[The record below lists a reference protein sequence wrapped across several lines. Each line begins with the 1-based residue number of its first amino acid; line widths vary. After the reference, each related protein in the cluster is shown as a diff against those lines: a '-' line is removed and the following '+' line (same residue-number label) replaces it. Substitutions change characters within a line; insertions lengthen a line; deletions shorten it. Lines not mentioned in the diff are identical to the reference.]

1 MNLKALI
8 EKRNAIVEE
17 MNEMFKTA
25 ETEVRALTE
34 DEQAKFEAKT
44 AELKALDKTIE
55 GAKDMR
61 AMDAMDVPA
70 EERKAVEKDEKVE
83 DVEVRD
89 FETFLREQRADTVNM
104 AKGDNGAVI
113 PTTIANR
120 IIDTVKQIAPIYA
133 LTTKFNVK
141 GKLQFPVAKG
151 AITTGYQEEFTA
163 ITSSTVGFGTVE
175 LDGYLIGALSKVS
188 LSLVNNAQF
197 DIVSYVV
204 NKIAQSIAEFL
215 EKELIKGSTVGKI
228 QGITAKAYENNGVKK
243 VESYKEGFISTDDLI
258 EAQGELKM
266 NVQDGCQWLMN
277 QGMLNEVRKLKDNNG
292 QYVLNPDLRTGFG
305 FQLLGKPVM
314 LSDEMPDDTIVYG
327 DWSAMYVNIHED
339 VNIRPL
345 NEKYADE
352 HAVGFVAW
360 AEIDAKLCEL
370 DKFTKLVK
378 KQASSAGGETA
389 QKARAKKA
397 VAE

>member
-1 MNLKALI
+1 MKFLI
-8 EKRNAIVEE
+8 EKRNSIVEE
-17 MNEMFKTA
+17 INNLFKGA
-25 ETEVRALTE
+25 ETEKRALTE
-34 DEQAKFEAKT
+34 DEQSTFEAKT

-55 GAKDMR
+55 AKREARSLTM
-61 AMDAMDVPA
+61 MDDETP
-70 EERKAVEKDEKVE
+70 KTPDEKE
-83 DVEVRD
+83 EKRSTEELEARA
-89 FETFLREQRADTVNM
+89 FENFIREQRTGEM
-104 AKGDNGAVI
+104 TKGDNGAVI
-113 PTTIANR
+113 PQTIANK
-120 IIDTVKQIAPIYA
+120 IIDTVKQVAPIYA

-151 AITTGYQEEFTA
+151 SITTGYQEEFKA
-163 ITSSTVGFGTVE
+163 ITSSNVGFTNVE

-188 LSLVNNAQF
+188 VSLINNAQF

-215 EKELIKGSTVGKI
+215 EKELIVGATNIK
-228 QGITAKAYENNGVKK
+228 GITDKSYEGKGVQK
-243 VESYKEGFISTDDLI
+243 VITFKEGVISTDDLI
-258 EAQGELKM
+258 ETQGEVKM

-277 QGMLNEVRKLKDNNG
+277 QSTLNEVRKLKDNNG

-305 FQLLGKPVM
+305 FELLGKHVM
-314 LSDEMPDDTIVYG
+314 ISDEMPADTIIYG

-360 AEIDAKLCEL
+360 AELDAKLCEL
-370 DKFTKLVK
+370 NKFTKLVK
-378 KQASSAGGETA
+378 KTASDASKT
-389 QKARAKKA
+389 KATCSKKA
-397 VAE
+397 VEE

>member
-8 EKRNAIVEE
+8 EKRNAIVDE

-25 ETEVRALTE
+25 ESEVRALTE

-55 GAKDMR
+55 SAKDVR
-61 AMDAMDVPA
+61 ALGAMDVPT
-70 EERKAVEKDEKVE
+70 EERKSVEKDEKVE
-83 DVEVRD
+83 DVEARA
-89 FETFLREQRADTVNM
+89 FETYLREQRDGEM
-104 AKGDNGAVI
+104 AKGANGAVI

-141 GKLQFPVAKG
+141 GKLQFPVAQG
-151 AITTGYQEEFTA
+151 SITTNYQEEFTDIA
-163 ITSSTVGFGTVE
+163 SSAVTFKNVE
-175 LDGYLIGALSKVS
+175 LDGHLIGALSKVS
-188 LSLVNNAQF
+188 VSLINNSQF

-215 EKELIKGSTVGKI
+215 EKELIKGSTTGKI
-228 QGITAKAYENNGVKK
+228 KGITDASYEGHGVTK
-243 VESYKEGFISTDDLI
+243 VTSFTKGVISADDLI
-258 EAQGELKM
+258 ETQGELKL

-292 QYVLNPDLRTGFG
+292 QYILNPDFRTGFG
-305 FQLLGKPVM
+305 FMLLGKPVM
-314 LSDEMPDDTIVYG
+314 VSDEMPADTIIYG

-339 VNIRPL
+339 INIRQL
-345 NEKYADE
+345 NEVYATQ
-352 HAVGFVAW
+352 HGVGFVAW
-360 AEIDAKLCEL
+360 VELDAKLCET

-378 KQASSAGGETA
+378 KTTEDVSGM
-389 QKARAKKA
+389 KATRSKKA
-397 VAE
+397 VEE

>member
-8 EKRNAIVEE
+8 EKRNAIVDE

-25 ETEVRALTE
+25 ESEVRALTE

-55 GAKDMR
+55 CAKEAR
-61 AMDAMDVPA
+61 SLNAMDVPT

-83 DVEVRD
+83 DVEARA
-89 FETFLREQRADTVNM
+89 FETYLREQRDGEMV
-104 AKGDNGAVI
+104 KGANGAVI

-141 GKLQFPVAKG
+141 GKLQFPVAQG
-151 AITTGYQEEFTA
+151 SITTGYQEEFTD
-163 ITSSTVGFGTVE
+163 ITSSAVTFKNVE
-175 LDGYLIGALSKVS
+175 LDGHLIGALSKVS
-188 LSLVNNAQF
+188 VSLINNSQF

-215 EKELIKGSTVGKI
+215 EKELIKGSTNGKI
-228 QGITAKAYENNGVKK
+228 KGITDVSYEGKGVTK
-243 VESYKEGFISTDDLI
+243 VESFTKGVISANDLI
-258 EAQGELKM
+258 ETQGELKL

-292 QYVLNPDLRTGFG
+292 QYILNPDFRTGFG
-305 FQLLGKPVM
+305 FMLLGKPVM
-314 LSDEMPDDTIVYG
+314 VSDEMPDDTIIYG

-339 VNIRPL
+339 INIRQL
-345 NEKYADE
+345 NEVYATQ
-352 HAVGFVAW
+352 HGVGFVAW
-360 AEIDAKLCEL
+360 AELDAKLCET

-378 KQASSAGGETA
+378 KTTEDAIEM
-389 QKARAKKA
+389 KATRSKKA

>member
-1 MNLKALI
+1 MKFLI
-8 EKRNAIVEE
+8 EKRNSIVEE
-17 MNEMFKTA
+17 INNLFKGA
-25 ETEVRALTE
+25 ETEKRALTE
-34 DEQAKFEAKT
+34 DEQSTFEAKT

-55 GAKDMR
+55 AKREARSLTM
-61 AMDAMDVPA
+61 MDDETP
-70 EERKAVEKDEKVE
+70 KTPDEKE
-83 DVEVRD
+83 EKRSTEELEARA
-89 FETFLREQRADTVNM
+89 FENFIREQRTGEM

-113 PTTIANR
+113 PQTIANK
-120 IIDTVKQIAPIYA
+120 IIDTVKQVAPIYA

-151 AITTGYQEEFTA
+151 SITTGYQEEFKA
-163 ITSSTVGFGTVE
+163 ITSSNVGFTNVE

-188 LSLVNNAQF
+188 VSLINNAQF
-197 DIVSYVV
+197 DIVGYVV

-215 EKELIKGSTVGKI
+215 EKELIKGATNIK
-228 QGITAKAYENNGVKK
+228 GITDKSYEGKGVQK
-243 VESYKEGFISTDDLI
+243 VTTFKEGVISTDDLI
-258 EAQGELKM
+258 ETQGEVKM

-277 QGMLNEVRKLKDNNG
+277 QSTLNEVRKLKDNNG

-305 FQLLGKPVM
+305 FELLGKHVM
-314 LSDEMPDDTIVYG
+314 ISDEMPADTIIYG

-360 AEIDAKLCEL
+360 AELDAKLCEL
-370 DKFTKLVK
+370 NKFTKLVK
-378 KQASSAGGETA
+378 KTASDTSEM
-389 QKARAKKA
+389 KATRSKKA
-397 VAE
+397 VEE

>member
-1 MNLKALI
+1 MLKSLI
-8 EKRNAIVEE
+8 EKRNSIVEE
-17 MNEMFKTA
+17 INNLFKGA
-25 ETEVRALTE
+25 ETEKRALTE
-34 DEQAKFEAKT
+34 DEQATFDAKN

-55 GAKDMR
+55 SAREARSLSMMDDETPKTPEEKEEKRSVEETEKR
-61 AMDAMDVPA
+61 A
-70 EERKAVEKDEKVE
+70 
-83 DVEVRD
+83 

-113 PTTIANR
+113 PTTIANK

-163 ITSSTVGFGTVE
+163 ITSSTVGFGNVE

-215 EKELIKGSTVGKI
+215 EKELIKGATAGKI
-228 QGITAKAYENNGVKK
+228 QGITAAAYEGKGVVK
-243 VESYKEGFISTDDLI
+243 VESATESVVTADDLI
-258 EAQGELKM
+258 DTQAALKM

-277 QGMLNEVRKLKDNNG
+277 QKMLTEVRKLKDGNQ
-292 QYVLNPDLRTGFG
+292 QYILNPDVRTGFG
-305 FQLLGKPVM
+305 FTLLGKPVM
-314 LSDEMPDDTIVYG
+314 ISDEMPDDTVVYG

-370 DKFTKLVK
+370 DKFAKLTK
-378 KQASSAGGETA
+378 KQ
-389 QKARAKKA
+389 
-397 VAE
+397 

>member
-1 MNLKALI
+1 MKFLI
-8 EKRNAIVEE
+8 EKRNSIVEE
-17 MNEMFKTA
+17 INNLFKGA
-25 ETEVRALTE
+25 ETEKRALTE
-34 DEQAKFEAKT
+34 DEQSTFEAKT

-55 GAKDMR
+55 AKREARSLTM
-61 AMDAMDVPA
+61 MDDETP
-70 EERKAVEKDEKVE
+70 KTTDEKE
-83 DVEVRD
+83 EKRSTEELEARA
-89 FETFLREQRADTVNM
+89 FENFIREQRTGEM

-113 PTTIANR
+113 PQTIANK
-120 IIDTVKQIAPIYA
+120 IIDTVKQVAPIYA

-151 AITTGYQEEFTA
+151 SITTGYQEEFKA
-163 ITSSTVGFGTVE
+163 ITSSSVGFTNVE

-188 LSLVNNAQF
+188 VSLINNAQF

-215 EKELIKGSTVGKI
+215 EKELIVGATNIK
-228 QGITAKAYENNGVKK
+228 GITDKSYEGKGVQK
-243 VESYKEGFISTDDLI
+243 VTTFKEGVISTDDLI
-258 EAQGELKM
+258 ETQGEVKM

-277 QGMLNEVRKLKDNNG
+277 QSTLNEVRKLKDNNG

-305 FQLLGKPVM
+305 FELLGKHVM
-314 LSDEMPDDTIVYG
+314 ISDEMPADTIIYG

-360 AEIDAKLCEL
+360 AELDAKLCEL
-370 DKFTKLVK
+370 NKFTKLVK
-378 KQASSAGGETA
+378 KTASDTSEM
-389 QKARAKKA
+389 KATRSKKA
-397 VAE
+397 VEE